1 MHIRDL
7 RERKNLSQE
16 KVAEAAGLTFSALVR
31 IEEGRGTREEWE
43 HVVATIKTMP
53 PGLRKLGGG
62 PPFKDPEKQR
72 KVQEARKTGHSVAYA
87 MGLSRPGRRQYI
99 NGQAQHHQ
107 AS

>member
-16 KVAEAAGLTFSALVR
+16 KVAQAAGISFSAFVR
-31 IEEGRGTREEWE
+31 IEEGRGTPEERERVFEVLKE
-43 HVVATIKTMP
+43 MP
-53 PGLRKLGGG
+53 PGLRKLSG

-72 KVQEARKTGHSVAYA
+72 RVQEARAKGRSVAYA
-87 MGLSRPGRRQYI
+87 MGLTRRGGR
-99 NGQAQHHQ
+99 HLQ